1 MTARLV
7 AVAVQHYKVGNG
19 NNHMQITDV
28 KKYEKNAKEHPGFQL
43 EKIASSIKAFGCKQP
58 IILDKDNVI
67 VVGHGRFIAMTE
79 LLGYTLMEAKAF
91 TRKGEPVIP
100 YMLIDDLSDE
110 EVKAYR
116 IADNQLNALTG
127 QDMMLITE
135 ELKMLDESGFDI
147 TLTGFDRDIILEDD
161 EQDDV
166 VPEEPKV
173 PKTKLGDVYQL
184 GPHTIICGDSTDK
197 DAYEKTVQQRK
208 ADCIFTDPPYN
219 VNYSGRG
226 KNTSEGI
233 MNDDMDSEA
242 FDSFL
247 EKAFGCLSDVAK
259 TGAGWYVFH
268 STSTQ
273 AQFEKAL
280 KKFGMTIR
288 NQLIWNKPTASMGW
302 GDYRWKHEPFFYASK
317 DGTKTVFYGDRTHST
332 IVDFHD
338 SEQKL
343 INWAKRQKKLETEGK
358 LTIWTMKRDKVNEYK
373 HPTQKP
379 VELITYALFNSSKAE
394 DLVVDPFLGS
404 GSTLIACEKT
414 GRVCAGI
421 ELDPKF
427 VDVIVQRWVDFTG
440 IEQVVRNGQP
450 ENWPKT
456 IYEHEHQE

>member
-1 MTARLV
+1 
-7 AVAVQHYKVGNG
+7 
-19 NNHMQITDV
+19 MQITDV

-58 IILDKDNVI
+58 LILDKDGVI
-67 VVGHGRFIAMTE
+67 IVGHGRFIAMTE
-79 LLGYTLMEAKAF
+79 LLGYTLMEQKAF
-91 TRKGEPVIP
+91 TKKGEPVIP
-100 YMLIDDLSDE
+100 YVMVDDLSEDE
-110 EVKAYR
+110 IKAYR

-127 QDMMLITE
+127 QDMDLIVP
-135 ELKMLDESGFDI
+135 ELKDLDASGFDI
-147 TLTGFDRDIILEDD
+147 TLTGFDRDLLVDDD
-161 EQDDV
+161 EKDDV
-166 VPEEPKV
+166 LPETPLQPKS
-173 PKTKLGDVYQL
+173 KLGDVYQL
-184 GPHTIICGDSTDK
+184 GPHTIVCGDSTDK
-197 DAYEKTVQQRK
+197 EAWEKAMQNRK
-208 ADCIFTDPPYN
+208 ADCVFTDPPYN

-233 MNDDMDSEA
+233 MNDDMSESA
-242 FDSFL
+242 FDTFL
-247 EKAFGCLSDVAK
+247 EAAFERIAEAAKA
-259 TGAGWYVFH
+259 GAGWYVFH

-280 KKFGMTIR
+280 KKFGMAIR

-317 DGTKTVFYGDRTHST
+317 EGTETVFYGDRTHST
-332 IVDFHD
+332 ILDFHD
-338 SEQKL
+338 SDQKL
-343 INWAKRQKKLETEGK
+343 LNWAKRQKQLEAEGK

-394 DLVVDPFLGS
+394 DLIVDPFLGS

-427 VDVIVQRWVDFTG
+427 ADVIVQRWVDYTG
-440 IEQVVRNGQP
+440 IEEVVRNGKA
-450 ENWPKT
+450 EAWLKT
-456 IYEHEHQE
+456 EYDDNG

>member
-1 MTARLV
+1 MSRAWW
-7 AVAVQHYKVGNG
+7 VGWRKTN
-19 NNHMQITDV
+19 MQITEV

-58 IILDKDNVI
+58 LILDKDGVI
-67 VVGHGRFIAMTE
+67 IVGHGRFIAMTE
-79 LLGYTLMEAKAF
+79 LLGYTLMEQKAF
-91 TRKGEPVIP
+91 TKKGEPVIP
-100 YMLIDDLSDE
+100 YVMVDDLTEDE
-110 EVKAYR
+110 IKAYR

-127 QDMMLITE
+127 QDMNLIVP
-135 ELKMLDESGFDI
+135 ELKDLDASGFDI
-147 TLTGFDRDIILEDD
+147 TLTGFDRDLLIDDD
-161 EQDDV
+161 ESDDV
-166 VPEEPKV
+166 LPETPLLPKS
-173 PKTKLGDVYQL
+173 KLGDVYQL
-184 GPHTIICGDSTDK
+184 GPHTMVCGDSTDK
-197 DAYEKTVQQRK
+197 EAWEKAMQNRK
-208 ADCIFTDPPYN
+208 ADCVFTDPPYN

-233 MNDDMDSEA
+233 MNDDMSESA
-242 FDSFL
+242 FDTFL
-247 EKAFGCLSDVAK
+247 EAAFERIAEAAKA
-259 TGAGWYVFH
+259 GAGWYVFH

-280 KKFGMTIR
+280 KKFGMAIR

-317 DGTKTVFYGDRTHST
+317 EGTETVFYGDRTHST
-332 IVDFHD
+332 ILDFHD
-338 SEQKL
+338 SDQKL
-343 INWAKRQKKLETEGK
+343 LNWAKRQKQLEAEGK

-394 DLVVDPFLGS
+394 DLIVDPFLGS

-427 VDVIVQRWVDFTG
+427 ADVIVQRWVDYTG
-440 IEQVVRNGQP
+440 IEEVVRNGQV
-450 ENWPKT
+450 ETWLKT
-456 IYEHEHQE
+456 EYDDNG

>member
-1 MTARLV
+1 MQRVEHDELDGEKITTT
-7 AVAVQHYKVGNG
+7 
-19 NNHMQITDV
+19 HMQITDV
-28 KKYEKNAKEHPGFQL
+28 KKYDKNAKEHPGFQL

-79 LLGYTLMEAKAF
+79 LLGYTLMETKAF

-100 YMLIDDLSDE
+100 YMLIDDLNE
-110 EVKAYR
+110 EEIKAYR

-127 QDMMLITE
+127 QDMILITE
-135 ELKMLDESGFDI
+135 ELKLLDESGFDI
-147 TLTGFDRDIILEDD
+147 TLTGFDRDVLLEDD
-161 EQDDV
+161 EKDDV

-173 PKTKLGDVYQL
+173 PKTILGDVYQL
-184 GPHTIICGDSTDK
+184 GLHTIVCGDSTDM
-197 DAYEKTVQQRK
+197 DAYNKTVQQRK
-208 ADCIFTDPPYN
+208 ADCVFTDPPYN
-219 VNYSGRG
+219 VNYAGRG

-233 MNDDMDSEA
+233 MNDHMDAEA

-247 EKAFGCLSDVAK
+247 EKAFGCLAEVAK

-280 KKFGMTIR
+280 KKFDMAIR

-302 GDYRWKHEPFFYASK
+302 GDYRWKHEPFFYAAK
-317 DGTKTVFYGDRTHST
+317 DGIKTVFYGDRTHST
-332 IVDFHD
+332 IIDFHD

-358 LTIWTMKRDKVNEYK
+358 YTIWTMKRDKVNEYK

-379 VELITYALFNSSKAE
+379 VELITYALMNSSKAE

-456 IYEHEHQE
+456 IYEHEPTK